1 MDGTDTPALVV
12 GWDGTECGKDA
23 VTLGLRLAAATGDR
37 IVIAT
42 VYPGE
47 YPIGPGRVDAEW
59 RAEVHRRAVEVSQ
72 QAAALVADTGLAAE
86 THTIPAHSA
95 ARGLHELAESLA
107 AEMIVVGSTARGAL
121 SGTMPGST
129 GERLLYGSSC
139 PVVVAPRGA
148 AERTGTPLGSV
159 ACAYVDTTDGHLAL
173 RAATGLAQRAGAAL
187 RLVTVAASTAEIV
200 PWILGRD
207 ADTAYVE
214 HVRETSLAALER
226 AVAGLPE
233 GLRATTDV
241 LVGDVV
247 ETLAELSEPE
257 IDLLVCGSRS
267 YGPLRQVLLGGVS
280 GRLVRRARVPVMV
293 VPRSTEVV
301 PGG

>member
-1 MDGTDTPALVV
+1 MNGTEKPTIVI
-12 GWDGTECGKDA
+12 GFDGTECGTDSVA
-23 VTLGLRLAAATGDR
+23 LGLRLATATGDR
-37 IVIAT
+37 AVIAT

-59 RAEVHRRAVEVSQ
+59 RAEVHRRAVEVSE
-72 QAAALVADTGLAAE
+72 QAKALAADSGVE
-86 THTIPAHSA
+86 VEAITVPAHSA
-95 ARGLHELAESLA
+95 ARGLHELAESRS
-107 AEMIVVGSTARGAL
+107 AEMVVVGSTARGAL

-148 AERTGTPLGSV
+148 AERTGNPLASIV
-159 ACAYVDTTDGHLAL
+159 CAYVDTPDGGLAL
-173 RAATGLAQRAGAAL
+173 RAAAALSRRSGATL

-214 HVRETSLAALER
+214 RVRELSQEALDR
-226 AVAGLPE
+226 ALAGLPDGVQVTAE
-233 GLRATTDV
+233 V
-241 LVGDVV
+241 LAGDVV
-247 ETLAELSEPE
+247 ETLAELTHPE
-257 IDLLVCGSRS
+257 VDLVVCGSRG
-267 YGPLRQVLLGGVS
+267 YGPVRQVLLGGVS

-293 VPRSTEVV
+293 VPRSSESS
-301 PGG
+301 GG